1 MFSFAKAYKRMKTKL
16 SKLQDSELQ
25 QLVKDGNKPAF
36 EVIFERYWKRL
47 FAYAFNIFNDEKICE
62 DIVQEIFISLWE
74 KSNDANILNLEA
86 YLLRSVKYKIANHI
100 RDLKFSPVHLEILQ
114 NIPNTV
120 QTDNDLEYE
129 EFEAEIFNEINK
141 LSPKCQQ
148 VFMLSRFENYTNPE
162 IAVELNISVRT
173 VEKHISN
180 ALKFLK
186 STIGTNHLAILIM
199 GMFL

>member
-1 MFSFAKAYKRMKTKL
+1 MKTRL
-16 SKLQDSELQ
+16 SKLRDSELQ
-25 QLVKDGNKPAF
+25 QLVKKGNKPAF

-47 FAYAFNIFNDEKICE
+47 FTYAFKIFNDEKICE

-100 RDLKFSPVHLEILQ
+100 RDLKFSPAHLEILQ
-114 NIPNTV
+114 NLHNTV
-120 QTDNDLEYE
+120 QTNNDMEYQ
-129 EFEAEIFNEINK
+129 EFEAEIFNEIKK
-141 LSPKCQQ
+141 LPPKCQQ

-162 IAVELNISVRT
+162 ISEELDISVRT

-186 STIGTNHLAILIM
+186 STIAPII
-199 GMFL
+199 